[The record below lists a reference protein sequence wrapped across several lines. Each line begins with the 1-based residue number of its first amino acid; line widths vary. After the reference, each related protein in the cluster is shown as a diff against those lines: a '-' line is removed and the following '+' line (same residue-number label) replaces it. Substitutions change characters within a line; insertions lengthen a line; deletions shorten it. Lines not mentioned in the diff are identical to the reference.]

1 MPASG
6 SIRGVTGQTDPVLP
20 PTALHLHA
28 AVASAQA
35 TSRAPSLSAAVVRGG
50 SVVWHGARGTSVRA
64 GETARPAPATQYR
77 IGSLTKTLTAALV
90 MQLADEG
97 ALDLADTVAM
107 YVPEGPFAEA
117 TIRGLLSHA
126 AGLPAEPAGSWWE
139 RSPGGSYEALVGA
152 NANASRVLAPGER
165 YHYSNLSYAIL
176 GRVVEAL
183 RGAPWADVLTERI
196 LAPLGMSRT
205 TYAAAAPHA
214 DGYSVEAL
222 TGMLVAEPLQDTGAM
237 APAGQLWSTPADL
250 CRWLG
255 ELARPTLLSDH
266 AITAMTTPQSA
277 DPDEKGAGAYGLG
290 LRLSVA
296 GERVLVG
303 HGGSMP
309 GFLAGAYVDR
319 DSGVGAVVLANTA
332 YGLDVGD
339 LPRTL
344 IETVLAHEPVIA
356 PEWTPTRELPE
367 GVREL
372 LGTWHWGHQPFTMA
386 YDGNVLVLAADG
398 GRAFTFAPDGVD
410 RWIGLSGYSL
420 GEPLQVVRREDR
432 TISHLDIGT
441 FCYTRVPYD
450 PSVPIPGA

>member
-1 MPASG
+1 
-6 SIRGVTGQTDPVLP
+6 VTTQQQTSAVLP
-20 PTALHLHA
+20 STAVHLEA
-28 AVASAQA
+28 AVAAAQA
-35 TSRAPSLSAAVVRGG
+35 TSRVPSLSAAVVRDGAL
-50 SVVWHGARGTSVRA
+50 VWQGLRGTAVRD
-64 GETARPAPATQYR
+64 GETARPTPDTQYR

-90 MQLADEG
+90 MQLVDDG
-97 ALDLADTVAM
+97 ALDLADTVAT
-107 YVPEGPFAEA
+107 YVPEGPFADA

-126 AGLPAEPAGSWWE
+126 AGLPAEPVGPWWE
-139 RSPGGSYEALVGA
+139 RSRGRSYEELVGA
-152 NANASRVLAPGER
+152 NADASRVLAPGER

-176 GRVVEAL
+176 GRVVEVL
-183 RGAPWADVLTERI
+183 RGAPWADVLTQRL
-196 LAPLGMSRT
+196 LAPLGMART
-205 TYAAAAPHA
+205 TYAATSPHA

-222 TGMLVAEPLQDTGAM
+222 TGMLVAEPHQDTGAM

-250 CRWLG
+250 CRWLA
-255 ELARPTLLSDH
+255 ELARPTLVTTASL
-266 AITAMTTPQSA
+266 TAMTTPQSA

-296 GERVLVG
+296 GERVLTG

-332 YGLDVGD
+332 YGLDVSG

-367 GVREL
+367 GAREL

-386 YDGNVLVLAADG
+386 YDGSVLCLAADG
-398 GRAFTFAPDGVD
+398 GRAFTFAPDGPD
-410 RWIGLSGYSL
+410 RWIGLSGYSH
-420 GEPLQVVRREDR
+420 GETLQVVRREDGSL
-432 TISHLDIGT
+432 SHLDIGT

-450 PSVPIPGA
+450 PSVPIPGAGDDRR